1 MDRKGELY
9 FFLNVT
15 GHLLIKNIQQRDAN
29 PGIDW
34 AGLVGDA
41 IDRVETVV
49 HGYESNFIGGEKLL
63 DIVADCNKLSAQP
76 REILYDQAANF
87 PINNIL
93 NHILKTR
100 PLKGRPTESI
110 IDVEARN
117 RKLVLLCP
125 VRDD

>member
-15 GHLLIKNIQQRDAN
+15 GHLLIENIHQRDAN
-29 PGIDW
+29 SGIDR
-34 AGLVGDA
+34 AGLIGNA

-49 HGYESNFIGGEKLL
+49 HGYESNFLGGEKLL
-63 DIVADCNKLSAQP
+63 DIVAGRNKLSAQP

-87 PINNIL
+87 PIYNIL

-100 PLKGRPTESI
+100 SLKCCTAESI
-110 IDVEARN
+110 IDVEA
-117 RKLVLLCP
+117 
-125 VRDD
+125 